1 MYPQR
6 TQFSKPDISPLFVA
20 PQAILVGTTFTGLR
34 VGNQT
39 CTHRIHRAVGHRV
52 NQRYRLTMITQQDN
66 LGLTPVLRKY
76 VDSFAMVPDPKLRYQ
91 QLLYLAKK
99 LPPME
104 PSLKTEENRVRGCT
118 SVVHVHVSLDDER
131 LVRLQGDSDAQLTKG
146 LLALLMEGLD
156 GAQPE
161 AVVAVDPDFI
171 SASGLSVSLTPSRN
185 NGFVN
190 MLAKIKDSVAKL
202 ANGEQASVGGQDGQ
216 DEQEEGN
223 EIMVDP
229 DRPMYSALVRNL
241 ATLKP
246 SELRIEDKSAAH
258 KGHAAVKGL
267 GGESHFAVFVV
278 AEAFESLSLVQ
289 RHRMIYALMND
300 EMKSGDIHALEIR
313 SLTPEEFAAE
323 SS

>member
-1 MYPQR
+1 MYFQR
-6 TQFSKPDISPLFVA
+6 TQSSTTDMSLSFVS
-20 PQAILVGTTFTGLR
+20 PQATGTTFSGLR
-34 VGNQT
+34 VGHQT
-39 CTHRIHRAVGHRV
+39 CKRRVHRALGHRV

-66 LGLTPVLRKY
+66 LGLTPVLRRY

-104 PSLKTEENRVRGCT
+104 ASLKTEENRVRGCT

-161 AVVAVDPDFI
+161 AVAAVDPDFI

-202 ANGEQASVGGQDGQ
+202 ANGEKASVGEQ
-216 DEQEEGN
+216 DEEEKGN
-223 EIMVDP
+223 GIMEDP
-229 DRPMYSALVRNL
+229 DRPMYSTLVRKL
-241 ATLKP
+241 TLLKP
-246 SELRIEDKSAAH
+246 AELSIEDKSAAH
-258 KGHAAVKGL
+258 KGHAAVKGSS
-267 GGESHFAVFVV
+267 GESHFAVFVV

-289 RHRMIYALMND
+289 RHRMVYTLMGD
-300 EMKSGDIHALEIR
+300 ELKSGNIHALEIR
-313 SLTPEEFAAE
+313 ALTPEEFAAE